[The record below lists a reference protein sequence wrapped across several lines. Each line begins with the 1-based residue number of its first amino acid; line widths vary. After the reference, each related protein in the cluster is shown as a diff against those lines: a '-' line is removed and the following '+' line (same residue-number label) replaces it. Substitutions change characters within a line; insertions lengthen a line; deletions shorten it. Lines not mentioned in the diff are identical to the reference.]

1 MTRSVNGEARP
12 PAQPGKGRSRSDG
25 APTGDEAEPS
35 LPRMASDRLTPGKA
49 FRALD
54 RDGSGAIEGAELAE
68 GTLPRRAA
76 AYDANKDG
84 RITREEFVA
93 ERRRDLVLAHE
104 SRWKEEFRQLFP
116 DAARTRKGKPAAEE
130 SEYLAMRRDVARQR
144 RAVHEELAW
153 VRAGGGPEGLPV
165 AGTPYSAY
173 DVDGSGTLTRAEFS
187 AGFQVDRAAAYTQR
201 ILEGSVVDEGLRAR
215 LRLTSEGRRL
225 DREEILA
232 KVPLPKA
239 PAGTPA
245 DALPFE
251 DDSEDDALRPVPGG
265 DPHERRRDWFIT
277 QYRGLGNS
285 HEDTPGWDNS
295 NCGPTSLTMV
305 AKAFGVIDPSP
316 READAAIERTR
327 KLMGVVVNDREGSS
341 YPNIHRG
348 AERYGLDARTRHDA
362 SARTISEELGKGRL
376 VILNVIP
383 SYITGN
389 PRGSGHYAVVTA
401 IEGDRVFLNDPMSKD
416 GPMVISRK
424 QLESA
429 IAQKG
434 TRAMVSIAPR
444 D

>member
-1 MTRSVNGEARP
+1 MTRSVNGETKP
-12 PAQPGKGRSRSDG
+12 LAQPGKGRNRPDG
-25 APTGDEAEPS
+25 ASPGAEAEPT
-35 LPRMASDRLTPGKA
+35 LPRMAADRLTQGKA

-54 RDGSGAIEGAELAE
+54 RDGSGAVEGAELVE
-68 GTLPRRAA
+68 GILPRRAA
-76 AYDANKDG
+76 VYDTNKDG
-84 RITREEFVA
+84 RITREEFAV
-93 ERRRDLVLAHE
+93 ERRRDMVVAHE
-104 SRWKEEFRQLFP
+104 SRWKYEFRQLFP
-116 DAARTRKGKPAAEE
+116 DAARSRKGKPLADE
-130 SEYLAMRRDVARQR
+130 SEYLAMRRDVVRQR
-144 RAVHEELAW
+144 RAVHEDLAW
-153 VRAGGGPEGLPV
+153 TRAGGGPNGLAV
-165 AGTPYSAY
+165 AGTPYSVY
-173 DVDGSGTLTRAEFS
+173 DSDGNGTLSRAEFS
-187 AGFQVDRAAAYTQR
+187 AGFQADRASAYTQR
-201 ILEGSVVDEGLRAR
+201 ILDGGVLDEGLRER
-215 LRLTSEGRRL
+215 LRLTPEGRRI
-225 DREEILA
+225 DRDEILA
-232 KVPLPKA
+232 KVPLPRLA
-239 PAGTPA
+239 VGTPEVDRSA
-245 DALPFE
+245 DE
-251 DDSEDDALRPVPGG
+251 DSEDDALRPVPGG

-327 KLMGVVVNDREGSS
+327 KVMGVVVNDREGSS

-362 SARTISEELGKGRL
+362 SAKTIAEELDKGRL

-401 IEGDRVFLNDPMSKD
+401 IEGDKVFLNDPMSKE
-416 GPMVISRK
+416 GPIVISRK
-424 QLESA
+424 HLETA